1 MTAKPVLNSSV
12 CVSTM
17 LNNVPVVVTGAH
29 MGNVGSSDKAKA
41 TNLTPLPGL
50 GRGWGGRPSTI
61 CHNPE
66 VKSRFSDRVPEHID
80 SQLAPLSKAR
90 QSIRLLSS

>member
-29 MGNVGSSDKAKA
+29 MGNVGLIEEFTSFSSCCSH
-41 TNLTPLPGL
+41 LCQ
-50 GRGWGGRPSTI
+50 S
-61 CHNPE
+61 CC
-66 VKSRFSDRVPEHID
+66 SD
-80 SQLAPLSKAR
+80 SYSF
-90 QSIRLLSS
+90 RLIYQTVSG

>member
-29 MGNVGSSDKAKA
+29 MGNVGLAKPA
-41 TNLTPLPGL
+41 
-50 GRGWGGRPSTI
+50 
-61 CHNPE
+61 
-66 VKSRFSDRVPEHID
+66 RVSHFG
-80 SQLAPLSKAR
+80 
-90 QSIRLLSS
+90 

>member
-29 MGNVGSSDKAKA
+29 MGNVGLERFRITVSS
-41 TNLTPLPGL
+41 
-50 GRGWGGRPSTI
+50 
-61 CHNPE
+61 E
-66 VKSRFSDRVPEHID
+66 
-80 SQLAPLSKAR
+80 Q
-90 QSIRLLSS
+90 